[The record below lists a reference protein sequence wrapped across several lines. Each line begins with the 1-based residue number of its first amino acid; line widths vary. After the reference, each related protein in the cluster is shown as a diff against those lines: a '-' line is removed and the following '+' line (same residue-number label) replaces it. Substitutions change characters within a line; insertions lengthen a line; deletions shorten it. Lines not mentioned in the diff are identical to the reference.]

1 MQLRLHLHIKSLRG
15 HVYAWVPPPPG
26 DRLWFSFVE
35 PPELHAVAT
44 PMVRRTGVTV
54 MLLPVKRGSLGLRW
68 ASATPLE
75 LQAVAMP
82 MVRRTGQRRHRR
94 CSSQ

>member
-35 PPELHAVAT
+35 PPELQAVAT
-44 PMVRRTGVTV
+44 PMVPHRTQASPP
-54 MLLPVKRGSLGLRW
+54 MQLPACLRL
-68 ASATPLE
+68 ASAAPALPD
-75 LQAVAMP
+75 AV
-82 MVRRTGQRRHRR
+82 RL
-94 CSSQ
+94 

>member
-35 PPELHAVAT
+35 PPELQAVAT
-44 PMVRRTGVTV
+44 PMVRRT
-54 MLLPVKRGSLGLRW
+54 
-68 ASATPLE
+68 
-75 LQAVAMP
+75 
-82 MVRRTGQRRHRR
+82 RRHRDAAH
-94 CSSQ
+94 SQAWLPGPALGLCDAA